1 MASTSDFDKW
11 SFTDASKA
19 VETKTRDDQAKG
31 WRGERAPEINEP
43 LQEYTTTWIESLPA
57 SLRPVALAREFPRI
71 ANTLAVIWKRPA
83 RADEYF
89 QQLLLDH
96 RGGRKGFPP
105 AVAMELSKLA
115 THHATL
121 FPYRRSIW
129 DDVLK
134 K

>member
-1 MASTSDFDKW
+1 MSSPIEFDKV
-11 SFTDASKA
+11 SFTDARKA
-19 VETKTRDDQAKG
+19 LETQARDDQARG
-31 WRGERAPEINEP
+31 WRGKRSPEVTEP
-43 LQEYTTTWIESLPA
+43 LMEYTTRWIEGLPP
-57 SLRPVALAREFPRI
+57 SLRPVALPRDFPRI

-83 RADEYF
+83 RAEEYF

-105 AVAMELSKLA
+105 DVAMELSHLA